1 MVTEIEFVMD
11 RFRRYYL
18 SNPPPPP
25 DRFGKREYGFMF
37 FDRGF
42 VQRHLE
48 FHRIADFHTFLQK
61 NVPSH
66 CYYSSAYYESPAA
79 EKMEDKNWLGAD
91 LIFDLDADHIRGA
104 EGLPYQD
111 MLALVKKE
119 MIRLLDDYL
128 LGDLGFDESCLKITF
143 SGGRGYHAHISDPR
157 VITLR
162 SHERREIVDYISG
175 TDLNSEWLMPEYS
188 SVEKRFKTR
197 SMVFKTRQFP
207 APGEGG
213 WKGRLRIGVAGMF
226 DEMEPLSI
234 KEAMARY
241 EGLKGEKEE
250 TVVALWHDLFNGEP
264 GKKGRDLILE
274 KNNLADMKDKTADL
288 FLKLM
293 EKDLMPR
300 LAGQVDEPVT
310 SDIKRLIRLPF
321 SLHGKTGLRV
331 VAMRRDDL
339 EEFDPMRDASPGV
352 FGDEPIKVRMQRKV
366 DIRIRGERF
375 VLEGETEV
383 PEFAA
388 VFLICRREATL
399 TGNEE
404 TVKGSVQAAG

>member
-1 MVTEIEFVMD
+1 MVTELEFVMD

-18 SNPPPPP
+18 SSPPPPP

-48 FHRIADFHTFLQK
+48 FHRIADFHAFLQR

-143 SGGRGYHAHISDPR
+143 SGGRGYHAHVSDPR

-175 TDLNSEWLMPEYS
+175 TDLNAEWLMPEFS

-197 SMVFKTRQFP
+197 SMVLKTRQFP
-207 APGEGG
+207 AAGEGG

-234 KEAMARY
+234 KEAMERY

-250 TVVALWHDLFNGEP
+250 AIIALWHDLFNGEP

-274 KNNLADMKDKTADL
+274 KNNLADMKDKTANL

-331 VAMRRDDL
+331 VAMHRNDL
-339 EEFDPMRDASPGV
+339 EEFDPMRDASPAV
-352 FGDEPIKVRMQRKV
+352 FGDESIKVRMQHKV

-375 VLEGETEV
+375 VLDGDTEV

-399 TGNEE
+399 MGNEE
-404 TVKGSVQAAG
+404 TVKSPI

>member
-1 MVTEIEFVMD
+1 
-11 RFRRYYL
+11 
-18 SNPPPPP
+18 
-25 DRFGKREYGFMF
+25 
-37 FDRGF
+37 

-48 FHRIADFHTFLQK
+48 FHRITDFHAFLQK

-104 EGLPYQD
+104 EGLSYQD
-111 MLALVKKE
+111 MLALVKKQ

-128 LGDLGFDESCLKITF
+128 LGDLGFDESCLKVTF
-143 SGGRGYHAHISDPR
+143 SGGRGYHAHVSDPR
-157 VITLR
+157 VMSLR

-175 TDLNSEWLMPEYS
+175 TDLNVEWLMPEYS
-188 SVEKRFKTR
+188 SVEKRYNSR
-197 SMVFKTRQFP
+197 SIVFKTRKFP
-207 APGEGG
+207 ALEEGG
-213 WKGRLRIGVAGMF
+213 WKGRMRFGVAALF
-226 DEMEPLSI
+226 DEMERTTV
-234 KEAMARY
+234 KDAGARY
-241 EGLKGEKEE
+241 QGLAGEKEE
-250 TVVALWHDLFNGEP
+250 TVAALWHDLFNGEP
-264 GKKGRDLILE
+264 GKRGRDLILE
-274 KNNLADMKDKTADL
+274 KNNLADMKTKTATL

-331 VAMRRDDL
+331 VAMHRNDL
-339 EEFDPMRDASPGV
+339 DEFDPMRDASPNA
-352 FGDEPIKVRMQRKV
+352 FGDEPIKVSMQRKV

-375 VLEGETEV
+375 VLNGDTEV

-399 TGNEE
+399 LGNEE
-404 TVKGSVQAAG
+404 AGKSPA